1 MFVVV
6 ELRSTSAWCVCC
18 CGRKVMMSLNA
29 GSEQSTLLTL
39 KMSIRTRF
47 LVSNDIIGSQ
57 PHFRQAIICFP
68 KPHRKFKLGFSYASL
83 ALPQLCLF
91 SAAQTNVR
99 NSTWCGGADRLLHPM
114 SYVQSQ
120 RTMDAMSSFRCHWSW
135 SKKRQRACMRPTQ
148 LKPNFVR

>member
-6 ELRSTSAWCVCC
+6 ELRSRSAWCVCC

-68 KPHRKFKLGFSYASL
+68 KPHRNSNWGSLMPRWRCLSSASFCS
-83 ALPQLCLF
+83 PNKCEEF
-91 SAAQTNVR
+91 DMVWRSRPPSASDV
-99 NSTWCGGADRLLHPM
+99 
-114 SYVQSQ
+114 VQSQ
-120 RTMDAMSSFRCHWSW
+120 RTIDAMSSFRCHWSW